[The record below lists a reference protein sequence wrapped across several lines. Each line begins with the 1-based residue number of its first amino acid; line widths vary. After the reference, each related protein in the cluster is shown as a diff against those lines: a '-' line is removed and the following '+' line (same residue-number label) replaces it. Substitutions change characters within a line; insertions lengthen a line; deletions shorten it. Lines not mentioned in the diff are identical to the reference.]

1 MKKTLAKLSYM
12 ALGSLLTFIGYHFGN
27 IDSNSADAQEIV
39 KEKPEIVDEIRCRRL
54 VIVGDDDTHR
64 IILGTDDLDRGSI
77 QIFNEEGA
85 RRVFL
90 GIMNGSDGGTLEVTG
105 KEFGGLAGALGADD
119 YGGFMSLYN
128 KVSDNPVLDA
138 AITSKGH
145 GSIVVR
151 DAVLEQIDVMGPLGT
166 FTTKQKW
173 RNQRRRTIIYESR

>member
-1 MKKTLAKLSYM
+1 MKNILTKIGYM
-12 ALGSLLTFIGYHFGN
+12 ALGCLLTLIGYHFGN
-27 IDSNSADAQEIV
+27 VDNNRANAQGIV

-64 IILGTDDLDRGSI
+64 IILSTDDLDRGSI
-77 QIFNEEGA
+77 QIFNEERA
-85 RRVFL
+85 RRIFL
-90 GIMNGSDGGTLEVTG
+90 GIVRNSDGGVLEVTG
-105 KEFGGLAGALGADD
+105 KEFGSLAGMLGADTN
-119 YGGFMSLYN
+119 GGFMALFN

-151 DAVLEQIDVMGPLGT
+151 DAVLEQIDVMGPSGT

-173 RNQRRRTIIYESR
+173 RNQRRRTIYEAK